1 MLFRS
6 SVIGLLCGTIV
17 ISALNFGARWSDPI
31 VKVPVLI
38 GALPLLV
45 AMSEAALR
53 VARSVPAWW
62 PIDRGRALFRALWV
76 LTIAALAVILLLA
89 VRAALVA

>member
-1 MLFRS
+1 MDVVAEGIEDEAQR
-6 SVIGLLCGTIV
+6 
-17 ISALNFGARWSDPI
+17 SALMRLGCEYGQGWLFGRP
-31 VKVPVLI
+31 
-38 GALPLLV
+38 
-45 AMSEAALR
+45 MSEAALR

-76 LTIAALAVILLLA
+76 LTIAALAVILLIA